1 MQMPQREPNGR
12 LSRSAMPTDTTSP
25 TAVKRLRD
33 AALKGMADAQW
44 GTALGGLFLAGAITD
59 VEYAAGQR
67 WARLVTSY
75 RRVKGIPQPDAKAVS
90 LERYEPSV
98 EPDQDSYEGQKR
110 KLRADLVMADFEKAR
125 DALRSA
131 GPSSLRIVALV
142 CEEGKSLTGWAEKIA
157 LAMGLDALAAHWHL
171 TKQPIRAHVRS

>member
-12 LSRSAMPTDTTSP
+12 LSRSAMPADTTSP

-67 WARLVTSY
+67 WARLVASY
-75 RRVKGIPQPDAKAVS
+75 RRVKGIPQPDPKAVS
-90 LERYEPSV
+90 LERYEPSE
-98 EPDQDSYEGQKR
+98 EPDPDSYEGQKR
-110 KLRADLVMADFEKAR
+110 QRRAKLIMTDYEGAR

-131 GPSSLRIVALV
+131 GPSSERAVQSV
-142 CEEGKSLTGWAEKIA
+142 CEAEKSLTGWAEKIA
-157 LAMGLDALAAHWHL
+157 LAIGLNVLAAHWHL
-171 TKQPIRAHVRS
+171 TKQPVRGRV